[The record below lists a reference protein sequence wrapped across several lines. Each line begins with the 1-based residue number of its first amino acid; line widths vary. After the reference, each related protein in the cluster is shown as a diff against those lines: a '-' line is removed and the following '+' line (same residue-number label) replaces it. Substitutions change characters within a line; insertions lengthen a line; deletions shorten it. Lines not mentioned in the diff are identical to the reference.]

1 MPKILLVKTSSMG
14 DVIHNLPVVSDILLH
29 FPDAEIDWVVEESFA
44 GIPALHPG
52 VRDIIPVAVRRWR
65 KSPFST
71 TVRAELRNFRQR
83 LRSKYYD
90 VVLDSQGL
98 IKSAL
103 ITRLAQGARC
113 GLDWSSARE
122 PLAAVFYDRTIHVD
136 KTLHAVERNRRL
148 AGRAFGYTPD
158 DTLNYGV
165 VAPPLALPWLP
176 ASRYVVLLHATSRDS
191 KLWPEAGWIE
201 LGAHLHRQG
210 IRCVLPWGGSTEQQR
225 SQRLAEQIPDS
236 VVPPALGLDQA
247 ATMLSCAVAATGVDT
262 GLIHL
267 AAALNIPA
275 LAIYC
280 ASDPGLTGL
289 HASGRVLNLGSA
301 GAPPD
306 TATVIAALDSLLP

>member
-29 FPDAEIDWVVEESFA
+29 FPDAELDWVVEQSFA

-65 KSPFST
+65 KSPFSA
-71 TVRAELRNFRQR
+71 TVRAELGAFKQR

-98 IKSAL
+98 IKSAI
-103 ITRLAQGARC
+103 ITRLAHGARC
-113 GLDWSSARE
+113 GFDWGSARE
-122 PLAAVFYDRTIHVD
+122 PLAALFYDKTIRVD
-136 KTLHAVERNRRL
+136 KLLHAVERNRQL
-148 AGRAFGYTPD
+148 AGRAFGYTPE

-165 VAPPLALPWLP
+165 AAPALALPWLP
-176 ASRYVVLLHATSRDS
+176 ASRFAVLLHATSRDS
-191 KLWPEAGWIE
+191 KLWPEPGWVE
-201 LGAHLHRQG
+201 LGTHLHRQG
-210 IRCVLPWGGSTEQQR
+210 IRSVLPWGNSTERQR
-225 SQRLAEQIPDS
+225 SQRLAEQIPDA

-247 ATMLSCAVAATGVDT
+247 AAMLSRAVAAVGVDT

-280 ASDPGLTGL
+280 ASNPGLTGL